1 MRKTASTCILEGDY
15 AMSTKEEYLNMLR
28 EARKLLPSVVA
39 SRERFMPPKPVIII
53 EGKQTHIANF
63 REITN
68 VLKRAPKLLARY
80 LSKELGSPY
89 FLTEDAKK
97 LILSRRIDPRQV
109 ENRID
114 RFIRTYVVCP
124 HCGRPDT
131 VIVKVKKTWILRCL
145 ACGAETPIPKI

>member
-1 MRKTASTCILEGDY
+1 MCILEGDN
-15 AMSTKEEYLNMLR
+15 AMSSKEEYLSMLK
-28 EARKLLPSVVA
+28 EARKQLPSVVV
-39 SRERFMPPKPVIII
+39 SGERFTPPRPIIAI
-53 EGKQTHIANF
+53 EGKQTHIVNF

-68 VLKRAPKLLARY
+68 ALNRDPKLVARY

-89 FLTEDAKK
+89 FLTEDSRK

-109 ENRID
+109 ENRIE
-114 RFIRTYVVCP
+114 RFIKTYVVCP